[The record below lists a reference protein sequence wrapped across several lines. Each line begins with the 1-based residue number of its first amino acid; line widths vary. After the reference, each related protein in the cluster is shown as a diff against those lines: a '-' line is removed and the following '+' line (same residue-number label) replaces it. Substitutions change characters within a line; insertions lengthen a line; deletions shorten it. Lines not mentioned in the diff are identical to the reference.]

1 MSSPSPRKGSKKS
14 STDNNVQPVV
24 SYYILR
30 ELASGGCTN
39 AVASFCLNPMDVT
52 KIRMQTEGALDST
65 LPRVYKTFTGTAS
78 TILRQEGILGLWLP
92 GMVPS
97 MMREL
102 SYSSIRMGLYT
113 PIRSFFQS
121 FSSDKDGD
129 IGLTLKILSGL
140 TTGAT
145 GSAIATPTDLVKI
158 TFQQEAGRMNADGI
172 YITGLR
178 KGYPPK
184 YKHTLAAFYGI
195 YKEHGFTGLYKG
207 CTPTIARAALLTA
220 AQLATYDHTKYTLKT
235 YGILD
240 EGVPLHV
247 VASLV
252 AGFAATT
259 ACAPADLVKTRIMCD
274 PHKALYRNP
283 IDCVYKTVRYDG
295 PMALFRGWVPSY
307 ARIGPHFIIAFPLLE
322 QMRKLFGLGWFA
334 TN

>member
-1 MSSPSPRKGSKKS
+1 MATAQVSDDKPTKS
-14 STDNNVQPVV
+14 IPVKPV
-24 SYYILR
+24 IHFYLLR

-52 KIRMQTEGALDST
+52 KIRMQTEGALSSET
-65 LPRVYKTFTGTAS
+65 VRIYRTFTGTAS
-78 TILRQEGILGLWLP
+78 LILRQEGILGLWLP

-121 FSSDKDGD
+121 FSSKSDGD

-158 TFQQEAGRMNADGI
+158 QFQQEAGRLGADGV
-172 YITGLR
+172 YETGLR
-178 KGYPPK
+178 KGHPPK
-184 YKHTLAAFYGI
+184 YQHTIAAFKGI
-195 YKEHGFTGLYKG
+195 YAEHGLTGLYKG

-235 YGILD
+235 NGVME

-259 ACAPADLVKTRIMCD
+259 AAAPADLVKTRIMCD
-274 PHKALYRNP
+274 PRRVLYRNP
-283 IDCVYKTVRYDG
+283 IDCVIKTAMNDG

-334 TN
+334 N

>member
-1 MSSPSPRKGSKKS
+1 MATATVKESDVEIASNKLAIE
-14 STDNNVQPVV
+14 PVI

-52 KIRMQTEGALDST
+52 KIRMQTEGALNSSA
-65 LPRVYKTFTGTAS
+65 PRVYKSFTGTAL

-102 SYSSIRMGLYT
+102 IYSSIRMGFYT

-121 FSSDKDGD
+121 FSSNKDGD

-145 GSAIATPTDLVKI
+145 GSALATPTDLVKI
-158 TFQQEAGRMNADGI
+158 TFQQEAGRMENGI
-172 YITGLR
+172 YVTGLR

-184 YKHTLAAFYGI
+184 YNHTKAAFCGI
-195 YKEHGFTGLYKG
+195 YQEHGFAGLYKG

-220 AQLATYDHTKYTLKT
+220 AQLATYDHTKYTLKSH
-235 YGILD
+235 GIME
-240 EGVPLHV
+240 EGVPLHI

-252 AGFAATT
+252 AGFCATT

-274 PHKALYRNP
+274 PRRELYRNP
-283 IDCVYKTVRYDG
+283 IDCVIKTARHDG

>member
-1 MSSPSPRKGSKKS
+1 MASATVSEDDTTSPPQNPLK
-14 STDNNVQPVV
+14 PVV

-52 KIRMQTEGALDST
+52 KIRMQTEGALDASV
-65 LPRVYKTFTGTAS
+65 PRIYKTFTGTAS
-78 TILRQEGILGLWLP
+78 LILREEGMLGLWLP
-92 GMVPS
+92 GIVPS

-121 FSSDKDGD
+121 FNSNKDGD

-158 TFQQEAGRMNADGI
+158 RFQQEAGRMNKEGI
-172 YITGLR
+172 YITGLNR
-178 KGYPPK
+178 GNPPK
-184 YKHTLAAFYGI
+184 HRNTFAAFYGI
-195 YKEHGFTGLYKG
+195 YSQHGIGGLYKG

-220 AQLATYDHTKYTLKT
+220 AQLATYDHCKYTLKSN
-235 YGILD
+235 GIMD
-240 EGVPLHV
+240 EGTPLHV
-247 VASLV
+247 TASLV
-252 AGFAATT
+252 AGFCATS

-274 PHKALYRNP
+274 PNHEMYRNP
-283 IDCVYKTVRYDG
+283 VDCVIKTVRHDG
-295 PMALFRGWVPSY
+295 PFALFRGWVPSY

-334 TN
+334 N

>member
-1 MSSPSPRKGSKKS
+1 MS
-14 STDNNVQPVV
+14 STDHTTESTKQSSIGNNVQPVV

-52 KIRMQTEGALDST
+52 KIRMQTESALDST
-65 LPRVYKTFTGTAS
+65 VPRVYRTFTGTAS
-78 TILRQEGILGLWLP
+78 TILREEGILGLWLP

-158 TFQQEAGRMNADGI
+158 TFQQEG
-172 YITGLR
+172 
-178 KGYPPK
+178 
-184 YKHTLAAFYGI
+184 
-195 YKEHGFTGLYKG
+195 
-207 CTPTIARAALLTA
+207 
-220 AQLATYDHTKYTLKT
+220 
-235 YGILD
+235 
-240 EGVPLHV
+240 
-247 VASLV
+247 
-252 AGFAATT
+252 
-259 ACAPADLVKTRIMCD
+259 
-274 PHKALYRNP
+274 
-283 IDCVYKTVRYDG
+283 
-295 PMALFRGWVPSY
+295 
-307 ARIGPHFIIAFPLLE
+307 
-322 QMRKLFGLGWFA
+322 
-334 TN
+334 